1 MIDISMLG
9 QENLPGLE
17 NNEGV
22 FETWCERLNARNITK
37 ALGNPLDIKI
47 QFENARIRLLFFYN
61 IK

>member
-1 MIDISMLG
+1 MIVISMLG

-17 NNEGV
+17 NIEGV
-22 FETWCERLNARNITK
+22 LETWCESLNARNSTK

-47 QFENARIRLLFFYN
+47 LSENARIRLLSFYN